1 MNHEQIETFLAVVH
15 NGSFCQA
22 AKALYMSQPAV
33 THRIK
38 TLETELGAQLFIRS
52 NPRLTLTNA
61 GAAFV
66 EEAQALQMAF
76 QHAREAMQI
85 YHERTASIVVGF
97 PEIMLQGVCQAFLA
111 IMQQSK
117 AFAPMQLHSLLLDK
131 PPHYHSKLLTGEAD
145 LIFTDIGLP
154 DIASEDFGRRLIFPG
169 CAYVC
174 MHKNHPL
181 AARKQLRMQDLGG
194 HTLQRYPDSTCFNEQ
209 FWQLLDKSGIRVQQQ
224 NSASFAEALRMLRPD
239 SGLVPCNVRLLQPPG
254 VVYLPILDASFDVG
268 LVWLKSRETL
278 ALHKVIQLISDLPA
292 ETWRT

>member
-52 NPRLTLTNA
+52 NPRLTLTSA

-66 EEAQALQMAF
+66 EEAQVLQLAF

-85 YHERTASIVVGF
+85 YHERTASIVIGF

-131 PPHYHSKLLTGEAD
+131 PPHYHNKLLTGEAD
-145 LIFTDIGLP
+145 LIFTDIGLA
-154 DIASEDFGRRLIFPG
+154 DIASEDFGRRPIFPG
-169 CAYVC
+169 RAYIC

-181 AARKQLRMQDLGG
+181 AARKQLQLQDLSGY
-194 HTLQRYPDSTCFNEQ
+194 TLQRYPDSTCFNEQ
-209 FWQLLDKSGIRVQQQ
+209 FWQLLDKSGVHVQQQ
-224 NSASFAEALRMLRPD
+224 NSASFAEALSTLRPD
-239 SGLVPCNVRLLQPPG
+239 SGLIPCNVRLLQPPG
-254 VVYLPILDASFDVG
+254 VIYLPILDAFFDVG
-268 LVWLKSRETL
+268 LVWLKSRETP